1 MEKRGWRAR
10 VAGKVRRGRAILNN
24 DTIPLDGPS
33 SLPLN
38 GDKTIAEFRLSTPV
52 INSVAEVDVTS
63 VTVDAPASTR
73 PESAGQFELVQLDGV
88 DGDMKRTSDRY
99 TSALQHLKRELNRA
113 QGDGKL
119 FQLPELENIPDN
131 LEPSQLREAINRALD
146 SSAASA
152 RNPSK
157 WAKCKGVIEAVYTAL
172 SPFLKNVLKMMIEA
186 QAVCSNHFPLT
197 V

>member
-1 MEKRGWRAR
+1 MEKPGWRSR
-10 VAGKVRRGRAILNN
+10 VAGKVRRGRAALNN

-38 GDKTIAEFRLSTPV
+38 GDQTKAEFRLSTHV

-73 PESAGQFELVQLDGV
+73 PPSTEQFELVQLDGV
-88 DGDMKRTSDRY
+88 DGDTKRTSDRY
-99 TSALQHLKRELNRA
+99 TSALHNLKRELNRA

-119 FQLPELENIPDN
+119 FQLPELENIPNN
-131 LEPSQLREAINRALD
+131 LEPIQLREAINRALE

-157 WAKCKGVIEAVYTAL
+157 WAKCKRVIEAVYTAL
-172 SPFLKNVLKMMIEA
+172 SPFLKNVLKIMIDA
-186 QAVCSNHFPLT
+186 QAVC
-197 V
+197 